1 MDVNFKSVIFGFLL
15 VAGEWLAPLKRHA
28 VRRILNRNIRLR
40 SYNFR
45 NLVLVIAGVDGCTR
59 LEATSSAQSFDSHSN
74 YPFQDYDRYNQR
86 IKLHNHEF
94 QDKRKVN
101 SFCAATWTGAGS
113 SVRQTTARWSCGRK
127 IDSTSRYVTTQCES
141 TVATAVR
148 KTASKFLPKKYTKN
162 WLYRHLNCCRPV
174 SS

>member
-45 NLVLVIAGVDGCTR
+45 ILVLVIAGVDGCTR

-94 QDKRKVN
+94 QDKTWIRFAQLRGQVLDHQ
-101 SFCAATWTGAGS
+101 CAKQPPGGAVVARS
-113 SVRQTTARWSCGRK
+113 TRPRDMLRLSASLLWRQL
-127 IDSTSRYVTTQCES
+127 YVKPLLT
-141 TVATAVR
+141 
-148 KTASKFLPKKYTKN
+148 
-162 WLYRHLNCCRPV
+162 
-174 SS
+174 